1 MQQFQVPDPKL
12 NSCVTSHYIYLF
24 VFLYKQT
31 SARRYEEIPF
41 KLCGLRLC
49 HVLLLA
55 LLTGSR
61 MGMLQNG
68 HAEVGPDSA
77 RFAHVVGVFGT
88 CVPALCEHVSW
99 NVCF

>member
-1 MQQFQVPDPKL
+1 MPDPKL

-31 SARRYEEIPF
+31 FARRYEEIPF

-61 MGMLQNG
+61 MGMLRLARTQPDLPMLLVSLG
-68 HAEVGPDSA
+68 PVYLHCVSMSVGM
-77 RFAHVVGVFGT
+77 F
-88 CVPALCEHVSW
+88 VSEERKH
-99 NVCF
+99 